1 MVVPVGPHS
10 GAQHIV
16 RLTKHG
22 GKIERETLLPV
33 RFVPLLPG
41 KAREL

>member
-1 MVVPVGPHS
+1 MVLPLGPHE
-10 GAQHIV
+10 GPQHIV
-16 RLTKHG
+16 RLTKG
-22 GKIERETLLPV
+22 PQGLVREELIAV

>member
-1 MVVPVGPHS
+1 MLLPLGKHD

-16 RLTKHG
+16 KLTMTDAGPKQQ
-22 GKIERETLLPV
+22 ELLPV

-41 KAREL
+41 QAREL